1 MKSLL
6 SKLLISFALLT
17 ALFFGYNYHIDK
29 VQSQARTEIAQ
40 EYNTKLIALQNKA
53 DAATIQLSEKVKV
66 ITDEKNSEILATN
79 ARYESIISSLRNR
92 PNRPASESNLGSS
105 TEDTESKTGAT
116 GVQLYRPDAEFLTRF
131 SRDTQELQSEL
142 KACYKQYEE
151 VQNAVNSFSTN

>member
-1 MKSLL
+1 M
-6 SKLLISFALLT
+6 IA

-29 VQSQARTEIAQ
+29 VQSQARTEIIQ

-66 ITDEKNSEILATN
+66 IKDEKNSEILATN

-105 TEDTESKTGAT
+105 TEDTESKTGAYPAE
-116 GVQLYRPDAEFLTRF
+116 LFAEDAKAFIDF
-131 SRDTQELQSEL
+131 ARDTEELRVNLIQ
-142 KACYKQYEE
+142 CYKQYEE